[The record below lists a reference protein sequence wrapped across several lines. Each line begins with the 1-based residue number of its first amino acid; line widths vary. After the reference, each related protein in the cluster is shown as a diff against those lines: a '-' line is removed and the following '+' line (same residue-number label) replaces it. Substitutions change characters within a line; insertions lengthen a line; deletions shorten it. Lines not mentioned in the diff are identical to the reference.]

1 MAKNI
6 PCFCQTFLNCCPMWK
21 FLFTVLICLLQS
33 RFAFSQSTIGLP
45 AIRNY
50 RNTDYHAAT
59 NISDIGQDKRG
70 VLYFAN
76 ADGLLTFDGT
86 YWKLYPLPNKAASKS
101 LAIDTAGRIYV
112 GGQDEVGYFSPDH
125 NGILN
130 FHSLKEKLPEI
141 ARQFADIWNII
152 PIGNKV
158 FFRTIET
165 IFEYAGDS
173 LRTFDAPGGWQV
185 MSKVDGQLYAADKT
199 KGLFVFRNGQWQSI
213 CPGTADRKSVV

>member
-1 MAKNI
+1 
-6 PCFCQTFLNCCPMWK
+6 MWK
-21 FLFTVLICLLQS
+21 FLFTILICLLQS
-33 RFAFSQSTIGLP
+33 RFASSQSTIGLP

-101 LAIDTAGRIYV
+101 LAIDLRQDRIYV

-141 ARQFADIWNII
+141 ARQFADNLEHYTH
-152 PIGNKV
+152 
-158 FFRTIET
+158 RE
-165 IFEYAGDS
+165 
-173 LRTFDAPGGWQV
+173 Q
-185 MSKVDGQLYAADKT
+185 
-199 KGLFVFRNGQWQSI
+199 GLFSGRLKQFSSMPAIRCGPSM
-213 CPGTADRKSVV
+213 PRAAGRR